1 MRYKKNIIISIIVF
15 MILILLFVGIGKKI
29 IINNKFNNKENK
41 ESLYEIYKLSST
53 LSPFINDQNIEELN
67 ERYREVESKLKKC
80 DNYKDLYFLH
90 LELLASIKD
99 NHSFLITSE
108 ELSENIGYLPVEFL
122 LDDGNIYIKG
132 VGFENTNLKKGA
144 KLIKYNNLSV
154 EDLLKELE
162 KYSNSTNEEGIAE
175 NINLIR
181 IGNLGEDIK
190 LTFLN
195 PGGSTQVEKIKFIEN
210 YSISIRPPKNLIYSD
225 EIFWLY
231 ESNGMK
237 VLKIYNFKDDN
248 FKKSFFNN
256 VLPLLKNTDEIIID
270 VRDNSGGNASNG
282 LLVLNC
288 ISDYKEY
295 NNYDFIYRKN
305 LLDLSEKYKSRKSE
319 ESAHEVVQW
328 IENLNIEKDD
338 FYKTNV
344 VNSELIRL
352 ENQKNGV
359 NIKSIYILSSK
370 NTVSAGEDFIFYS
383 KQNPSIKII
392 GEKTKGAT
400 GQVFKF
406 NLKNKNSFFLTLY
419 KCEMQNKPVN
429 NIGIEPDYYW
439 PKNKSIN
446 ELTRELKNIK

>member
-1 MRYKKNIIISIIVF
+1 MKLKNNKITSIILLILLILLFAATGKNIIINS
-15 MILILLFVGIGKKI
+15 
-29 IINNKFNNKENK
+29 KFNNRENK

-53 LSPFINDQNIEELN
+53 LSPFVNDQNIEQLDN
-67 ERYREVESKLKKC
+67 KYKEVEKKLKKC

-90 LELLASIKD
+90 LELIASIKD
-99 NHSFLITSE
+99 NHSFLYISE
-108 ELSENIGYLPVEFL
+108 ELSKNIGYLPLEFL
-122 LDDGNIYIKG
+122 LEDGNIYIKG

-144 KLIKYNNLSV
+144 KLIKYENLYV
-154 EDLLKELE
+154 EDLLEELE
-162 KYSNSTNEEGIAE
+162 KYSNSTKEESIAE

-195 PGGSTQVEKIKFIEN
+195 SDGSTQVEKIKFMEN
-210 YSISIRPPKNLIYSD
+210 YSVSIKLPKNLIYND
-225 EIFWLY
+225 EIFCLY

-237 VLKIYNFKDDN
+237 VLKINNFKDDN
-248 FKKSFFNN
+248 FKQSFFDN
-256 VLPLLKNTDEIIID
+256 VLPLLENTDEIIID
-270 VRDNSGGNASNG
+270 VRDNSGGDASNG

-295 NNYDFIYRKN
+295 YNYDFIYRKN
-305 LLDLSEKYKSRKSE
+305 LLDLSEQYKSRKGE
-319 ESAHEVVQW
+319 ESADEVIQG
-328 IENLNIEKDD
+328 IENLNIKKDD
-338 FYKTNV
+338 FYKTNLI
-344 VNSELIRL
+344 NSELIRL
-352 ENQKNGV
+352 ENQRQAV

-406 NLKNKNSFFLTLY
+406 NLTNKNSFFLTLY
-419 KCEMQNKPVN
+419 KCETQNKPVN
-429 NIGIEPDYYW
+429 NLGIEPDYYW

-446 ELTRELKNIK
+446 ELTRELKDIK